1 MKNYSNYETRKVV
14 ITVDKNETL
23 ARIFN
28 DNNEVVSTGVA
39 KCNPEDTFDFKTGAE
54 LAMKRAFEV
63 LYTPIEVISGKNF
76 RKVSRNPKPG
86 DYIRVIDTG
95 YPFEKKGNIYRVHC
109 VANEGRSFGVRNCEH
124 FEHKMHFPDMSD
136 NYIWWHGYTNGTYE
150 TLEEVK

>member
-14 ITVDKNETL
+14 ITVDENETL
-23 ARIFN
+23 AKIFN
-28 DNNEVVSTGVA
+28 DNNEVVSKGVA

-54 LAMKRAFEV
+54 LAMKRAFEI
-63 LYTPIEVISGKNF
+63 LNTPIEVISNKQF
-76 RKVSRNPKPG
+76 RKVTRNPKPG

-95 YPFEKKGNIYRVHC
+95 YPYEEKGNIYRVHC

-124 FEHKMHFPDMSD
+124 FEHKMHFPEMPDD
-136 NYIWWHGYTNGTYE
+136 YIWWHGRVTGTYE